1 VTSTTELV
9 ARMTEALAG
18 ASVDLDNERACLRT
32 LIDRKFA
39 EGDIILHI
47 DAAVATAKARRS
59 LRDRMV

>member
-1 VTSTTELV
+1 
-9 ARMTEALAG
+9 MTEALAG